1 MTKIV
6 KVEISDESPIRQT
19 DILYLY
25 LFKVAVVIAQ
35 ISFRFVGLGMGL
47 AATNKSF
54 GLVM

>member
-1 MTKIV
+1 MNLLLDKRTYYIY
-6 KVEISDESPIRQT
+6 T
-19 DILYLY
+19 F
-25 LFKVAVVIAQ
+25 FKVTVVIAQ